1 MMTATIMRRTK
12 DSPGSLLDRDSLVLK
27 RYPLERKSLGSNVM
41 KNIIQRNYRKNS
53 QFIGSLQM
61 TMLVSACGGGGG
73 EGNSFVDDVN
83 VNTSTTTFLRSGDVR
98 NVSNSGD
105 IIIDATSFGLA
116 WDVSKNNIVNYS
128 ISTGTYG
135 ERWDNATHALNSLDA
150 AMGQL
155 EYYTKLDTNYLGY
168 FDSPKAAADA
178 GSLIN
183 LSIDRYTFDPYAYA
197 YNPSQFDYYEQG
209 DIYFTATTQSA
220 LSNAYGGG
228 IAFYALLHELGHS
241 IGLKHSKDATLT
253 NPSYYQ
259 SYLGQFDQSIYT
271 VMSYNSSLN
280 KYLYEFD
287 PQSYMIFDVYVLQ
300 ALYGANPTTN
310 AGDDTWALSSKEV
323 YQTIYDASGN
333 DTLNLRQF
341 EQGAQV
347 VLGDASITG
356 SNISAGYVTSFANGL
371 NAMPTTIHWLV
382 GDFENVSGSNYSDVI
397 ESNSLVNIING
408 AGGDDLVISSAAG
421 NDTISLGAGND
432 TLHIYTHGQQVTVT
446 DFSVGTD
453 KYLVFDASVD
463 YISEGDYTITQV
475 GDDVVISASD
485 GTKVLFENTDVPQR
499 YFTGDF
505 DNYSDEFVY
514 YDKGKMTFELS
525 ITGFNYFDLILADV
539 KSGTNDLK
547 YAITYTNIET
557 EDPRFVS
564 NSYNDFDWIDAEF
577 GSTAVRNGRET
588 LVIQDI
594 GLSDLDLTNNAT
606 YIGFY
611 VANENYWVGED
622 FMLVAL
628 ANNTFIV

>member
-1 MMTATIMRRTK
+1 M
-12 DSPGSLLDRDSLVLK
+12 
-27 RYPLERKSLGSNVM
+27 
-41 KNIIQRNYRKNS
+41 NY
-53 QFIGSLQM
+53 
-61 TMLVSACGGGGG
+61 
-73 EGNSFVDDVN
+73 
-83 VNTSTTTFLRSGDVR
+83 
-98 NVSNSGD
+98 
-105 IIIDATSFGLA
+105 
-116 WDVSKNNIVNYS
+116 
-128 ISTGTYG
+128 
-135 ERWDNATHALNSLDA
+135 NASLNS
-150 AMGQL
+150 
-155 EYYTKLDTNYLGY
+155 
-168 FDSPKAAADA
+168 
-178 GSLIN
+178 
-183 LSIDRYTFDPYAYA
+183 
-197 YNPSQFDYYEQG
+197 
-209 DIYFTATTQSA
+209 
-220 LSNAYGGG
+220 
-228 IAFYALLHELGHS
+228 
-241 IGLKHSKDATLT
+241 
-253 NPSYYQ
+253 
-259 SYLGQFDQSIYT
+259 
-271 VMSYNSSLN
+271 
-280 KYLYEFD
+280 YLYEFD

-347 VLGDASITG
+347 VLGDAYITG

-408 AGGDDLVISSAAG
+408 AGGDDLVISSAVG

-432 TLHIYTHGQQVTVT
+432 TLHIYTYGQQVTVT

-514 YDKGKMTFELS
+514 YDTGKMTFELS
-525 ITGFNYFDLILADV
+525 ITGFNYFDLIVADV

-628 ANNTFIV
+628 ADNTFIV

>member
-12 DSPGSLLDRDSLVLK
+12 DSPSSLLDRDSLVLK
-27 RYPLERKSLGSNVM
+27 RYFLERTSLGSNDM
-41 KNIIQRNYRKNS
+41 KNNTQMNRRKNS
-53 QFIGSLQM
+53 QLIGSLQM
-61 TMLVSACGGGGG
+61 TILVSACGGGGG
-73 EGNSFVDDVN
+73 EGNGSVDD

-98 NVSNSGD
+98 SVSNSGD
-105 IIIDATSFGLA
+105 RIIDATSGGLA
-116 WDVSKNNIVNYS
+116 WNVSKSNIVNYS
-128 ISTGTYG
+128 ISIGTYG
-135 ERWDNATHALNSLDA
+135 ERWDNVTNALNALDA
-150 AMGQL
+150 AMGQI

-168 FDSPKAAADA
+168 FNSPKAAADA

-183 LSIDRYTFDPYAYA
+183 LSIDQYTIDPYAYA
-197 YNPSQFDYYEQG
+197 YMPSQRDYYEQG
-209 DIYFTATTQSA
+209 DVYFTATTQSE
-220 LSNAYGGG
+220 LSNTYGGG

-241 IGLKHSKDATLT
+241 LGLKHTFDATLT

-259 SYLGQFDQSIYT
+259 TYMGQFDQSIYT
-271 VMSYNSSLN
+271 VMSYNATLN
-280 KYLYEFD
+280 SYLYDFD

-310 AGDDTWALSSKEV
+310 AGDHTWTLSSKEI

-333 DTLNLRQF
+333 DTLNLSQF
-341 EQGAQV
+341 ERGAQV
-347 VLGDASITG
+347 VLGDVSITG
-356 SNISAGYVTSFANGL
+356 SNISAGYVTSFAKGL
-371 NAMPTTIHWLV
+371 DAMPTTIHWLV

-421 NDTISLGAGND
+421 NDTISLGSGND
-432 TLHIYTHGQQVTVT
+432 TLHIYTHGHQVTVT
-446 DFSVGTD
+446 DFSIGID

-463 YISEGDYTITQV
+463 YIAEGDYTITQV

-485 GTKVLFENTDVPQR
+485 GTKVIFENNDVPQR

-514 YDKGKMTFELS
+514 YDTGKMTFELS

-628 ANNTFIV
+628 ADNTFIV